1 MAAPRVPLYRQAQEQ
16 LKTYIGAHKLRPGDA
31 LPPEGALAEE
41 LGMSRLS
48 LREAT
53 KSLESLGILEARHG
67 EGVYVKAF
75 SFDPILN
82 NLPYSLFGDGKA
94 LRDLFQVRRGLE
106 EGLIE
111 QLFGRV
117 SERDLDALDA
127 IVVEMEACARRG
139 QPIVEPDREFH
150 LQLFRPLGNTLV
162 LRLIETFWEVY
173 HRLRREMHVGLSDPR
188 RVHGIH
194 AGIVAALRTG
204 DRERIREAMVNHF
217 AVMPLGLEDE

>member
-1 MAAPRVPLYRQAQEQ
+1 MGASRVPLYRQAQQQ
-16 LKTYIGAHKLRPGDA
+16 LKAYIAVHRLRPGDA
-31 LPPEGALAEE
+31 LPPEGALADA

-75 SFDPILN
+75 SFEPILD
-82 NLPYSLFGDGKA
+82 NLPYSLAGDGKA
-94 LRDLFQVRRGLE
+94 LGDLFQVRRGLE

-117 SERDLDALDA
+117 GERDLAALDG
-127 IVVEMEACARRG
+127 IVVEMAACARRG
-139 QPIVEPDREFH
+139 EPIVAPDREFH
-150 LQLFRPLGNTLV
+150 LQLFRPLGNALV

-173 HRLRREMHVGLSDPR
+173 HRLRRELHVAPSDPQ
-188 RVHGIH
+188 RVYRIH
-194 AGIVAALRTG
+194 AGIVAALRTAN
-204 DRERIREAMVNHF
+204 RERIREAMVAHF
-217 AVMPLGLEDE
+217 AVLPLGLEEP